1 MSELISNNQFSPAN
15 IFCRPL
21 SITDQAEL
29 KNLHNEWF
37 PIDYTQEF
45 YDRIKKKTVIAIGCF
60 YKLSES
66 TLECREIIIGTIMS
80 KIQNEGEN
88 NQPVFDRID

>member
-21 SITDQAEL
+21 SITDQTEL

-37 PIDYTQEF
+37 PINYTQEF

-66 TLECREIIIGTIMS
+66 TAGCREIIIGTIMS

-88 NQPVFDRID
+88 N